1 MRRILS
7 PLTAALSFV
16 ALVLALTLAAPP
28 RPAKAG
34 DINERCNH
42 CLEKAGQDYEQCQAK
57 YGFDNRCDDAFNAD
71 IVHCYR
77 NFCEQ

>member
-7 PLTAALSFV
+7 PLTAALAFV
-16 ALVLALTLAAPP
+16 ALVLALTLAGPA

-34 DINERCNH
+34 DIHERCNH
-42 CLEKAGQDYEQCQAK
+42 CIEKAAQDYERCQAK
-57 YGFDNRCDDAFNAD
+57 YGLDNRCDDEFNKD